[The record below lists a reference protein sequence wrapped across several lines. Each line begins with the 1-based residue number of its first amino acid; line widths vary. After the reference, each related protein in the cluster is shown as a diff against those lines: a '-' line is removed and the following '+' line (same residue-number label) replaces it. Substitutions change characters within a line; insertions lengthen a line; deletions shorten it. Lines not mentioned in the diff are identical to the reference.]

1 MSFIDFSDF
10 DVNSAEYN
18 EDSNFDLVPAGWYQM
33 FISKAELRPT
43 KSGGSMISVTYDI
56 TGPTHQGRKIF
67 GNFNWENAN
76 PVAQEIG
83 RKQFAQQVR
92 ALGLPGIQSL
102 DDLINLPFDGKV
114 GIQKS
119 KDPQYEDSNR
129 VTAFAVAGSKSGGAQ
144 VAQPV
149 AAPQR
154 QARPAAPA
162 KAPASA
168 PQRQA
173 RPAPQRQQPASAAPA
188 RGKMPWEQQAAEP
201 EADVGD
207 ENIPF

>member
-1 MSFIDFSDF
+1 MSFIDFSTF
-10 DVNSAEYN
+10 DVNAAEYD
-18 EDSNFDLVPAGWYQM
+18 EDNSFDLIPAGWYQM

-67 GNFNWENAN
+67 GNFNWENVN

-129 VTAFAVAGSKSGGAQ
+129 VTAFAAAGSKSGGGIAQ
-144 VAQPV
+144 AAPQQRPV

-154 QARPAAPA
+154 TA
-162 KAPASA
+162 A
-168 PQRQA
+168 PQRPA
-173 RPAPQRQQPASAAPA
+173 PTVRPTAPQRSATAKA
-188 RGKMPWEQQAAEP
+188 ATRGKMPWEQQAAEP
-201 EADVGD
+201 EADIGD

>member
-1 MSFIDFSDF
+1 MSFIDFSSF
-10 DVNSAEYN
+10 DVNSAEYD
-18 EDSNFDLVPAGWYQM
+18 EDSSFDLIPAGWYQM

-67 GNFNWENAN
+67 SGFNWENAN
-76 PVAQEIG
+76 HVAQEIG

-92 ALGLPGIQSL
+92 ALGLSGIQQL
-102 DDLINLPFDGKV
+102 EDLINLPFDGKV

-129 VTAFAVAGSKSGGAQ
+129 VTAFAAAGSRSAGG
-144 VAQPV
+144 VAQAAPQQRPV

-154 QARPAAPA
+154 PAAQQRPAPATRPAAP
-162 KAPASA
+162 
-168 PQRQA
+168 Q
-173 RPAPQRQQPASAAPA
+173 RPAPAKAAT

>member
-1 MSFIDFSDF
+1 MSFIDFSSF
-10 DVNSAEYN
+10 DVNAAEYN
-18 EDSNFDLVPAGWYQM
+18 EDNSFDLVPAGWYQM

-92 ALGLPGIQSL
+92 ALGLPGIQQL
-102 DDLINLPFDGKV
+102 EDLINLPFDGKV

-129 VTAFAVAGSKSGGAQ
+129 VTAFAAAGSRSGGAQ
-144 VAQPV
+144 VAQPAV
-149 AAPQR
+149 APQR
-154 QARPAAPA
+154 PVARPAAP
-162 KAPASA
+162 
-168 PQRQA
+168 Q
-173 RPAPQRQQPASAAPA
+173 RPAPQAPAARQQRPAPAKAAPAA

>member
-1 MSFIDFSDF
+1 MSFIDFSTF
-10 DVNSAEYN
+10 DVNATEYD
-18 EDSNFDLVPAGWYQM
+18 EDSSFDLVPAGWYQM
-33 FISKAELRPT
+33 FISKAELRQT

-56 TGPTHQGRKIF
+56 TGPTHQGRKVF

-114 GIQKS
+114 GIQRS

-129 VTAFAVAGSKSGGAQ
+129 VTAFAAAGSKSGDSAVQ
-144 VAQPV
+144 PQQRPV

-154 QARPAAPA
+154 QTAPQRPAPQQIQAPRRPAPA
-162 KAPASA
+162 KAAPA
-168 PQRQA
+168 
-173 RPAPQRQQPASAAPA
+173 A

-201 EADVGD
+201 ESDVGD

>member
-1 MSFIDFSDF
+1 MSFADFSSF
-10 DVNSAEYN
+10 DVNSAEYDD
-18 EDSNFDLVPAGWYQM
+18 DSSFDLIPAGWYQM

-56 TGPTHQGRKIF
+56 SGPTHQGRKVF

-129 VTAFAVAGSKSGGAQ
+129 VTAFAAAGSKSGGG
-144 VAQPV
+144 VAQAAPQQRPPQRQ

-154 QARPAAPA
+154 PALQQSPAPRRPAQAKAAPA
-162 KAPASA
+162 V
-168 PQRQA
+168 
-173 RPAPQRQQPASAAPA
+173 
-188 RGKMPWEQQAAEP
+188 RGKMPWEQQAAES

>member
-1 MSFIDFSDF
+1 MSFIDFSNF
-10 DVNSAEYN
+10 DVNSTKYDDN
-18 EDSNFDLVPAGWYQM
+18 DNSFDLLPAGWYQM

-43 KSGGSMISVTYDI
+43 KSGGSMISVTYDV
-56 TGPTHQGRKIF
+56 TGPTHQGRKVF

-129 VTAFAVAGSKSGGAQ
+129 VTAFAAAGSKSGGAQ
-144 VAQPV
+144 VAQP
-149 AAPQR
+149 AIAPQR
-154 QARPAAPA
+154 PAARPAAP
-162 KAPASA
+162 
-168 PQRQA
+168 Q
-173 RPAPQRQQPASAAPA
+173 RPAPQAPAARPQRPAPAKAVSAA

-201 EADVGD
+201 EADVSD

>member
-1 MSFIDFSDF
+1 MSFVDFSSF
-10 DVNSAEYN
+10 DVNSSEYD
-18 EDSNFDLVPAGWYQM
+18 EDSSFDLVPAGWYQM

-76 PVAQEIG
+76 PVAKEIG

-92 ALGLPGIQSL
+92 ALGLSGIQQL
-102 DDLINLPFDGKV
+102 EDLINLPFDGKV

-129 VTAFAVAGSKSGGAQ
+129 VTAFAAAGSKSGDG
-144 VAQPV
+144 VAQAALQKRPV
-149 AAPQR
+149 AAPQHPAAPQR
-154 QARPAAPA
+154 PAPQAPAARPQRPAPA
-162 KAPASA
+162 KAAPA
-168 PQRQA
+168 
-173 RPAPQRQQPASAAPA
+173 A
-188 RGKMPWEQQAAEP
+188 RGKMPWEQQAAEH

>member
-1 MSFIDFSDF
+1 MSFVDFSSF
-10 DVNSAEYN
+10 DVNSAEYDD
-18 EDSNFDLVPAGWYQM
+18 DSSFDLIPAGWYQM

-56 TGPTHQGRKIF
+56 SGPTHQGRKIF

-92 ALGLPGIQSL
+92 ALGLSGIQQL
-102 DDLINLPFDGKV
+102 EDLINLPFDGKV

-119 KDPQYEDSNR
+119 KDQQYEDSNR
-129 VTAFAVAGSKSGGAQ
+129 VTAFAAAGSKYGGSAAQ
-144 VAQPV
+144 PQQHPV

-154 QARPAAPA
+154 QAAPQRPAPQAPAARQQRPAPA
-162 KAPASA
+162 KAAPA
-168 PQRQA
+168 
-173 RPAPQRQQPASAAPA
+173 A
-188 RGKMPWEQQAAEP
+188 RGKMPWEKQAAEP
-201 EADVGD
+201 EADVGN

>member
-1 MSFIDFSDF
+1 MSFIDFSNF
-10 DVNSAEYN
+10 DVNASEYD
-18 EDSNFDLVPAGWYQM
+18 EDNSFDLVPAGWYQM

-56 TGPTHQGRKIF
+56 TGPTHQGRKVF

-92 ALGLPGIQSL
+92 ALGLPGIKSL

-129 VTAFAVAGSKSGGAQ
+129 VTAFAVAGSKSGGGVAQAAPQQRQ
-144 VAQPV
+144 VAVPQRP

-154 QARPAAPA
+154 PAQTAPAQTAPA
-162 KAPASA
+162 KKQVA
-168 PQRQA
+168 A
-173 RPAPQRQQPASAAPA
+173 R
-188 RGKMPWEQQAAEP
+188 RGAMPWEKATTDANGFNP
-201 EADVGD
+201 ADD
-207 ENIPF
+207 DIPF

>member
-1 MSFIDFSDF
+1 MSFIDFSNF
-10 DVNSAEYN
+10 NVSSSEYD
-18 EDSNFDLVPAGWYQM
+18 EDYSFDLVPAGWYQM

-92 ALGLPGIQSL
+92 ALGLHSIQSL

-129 VTAFAVAGSKSGGAQ
+129 VTAFAAAGSKSGGGAAQ
-144 VAQPV
+144 AAPQQRPV

-154 QARPAAPA
+154 TAAP
-162 KAPASA
+162 
-168 PQRQA
+168 R
-173 RPAPQRQQPASAAPA
+173 RPAPQAPAARQQRPTPARAAPVA
-188 RGKMPWEQQAAEP
+188 RGKMPWEQQTAEP

>member
-1 MSFIDFSDF
+1 MSFVDFSSF
-10 DVNSAEYN
+10 DVNSAEYDD
-18 EDSNFDLVPAGWYQM
+18 DSSFDLIPAGWYQM

-56 TGPTHQGRKIF
+56 SGPTHQGRKVF

-92 ALGLPGIQSL
+92 ALGLSGIQQL
-102 DDLINLPFDGKV
+102 EDLINLPFDGKV

-119 KDPQYEDSNR
+119 KDQQYEDSNR
-129 VTAFAVAGSKSGGAQ
+129 VTAFATAGSKSGGSVTQAAPQ
-144 VAQPV
+144 QRPV

-154 QARPAAPA
+154 PA
-162 KAPASA
+162 A

-173 RPAPQRQQPASAAPA
+173 PAARPQRPAPAKAAPA
-188 RGKMPWEQQAAEP
+188 VRGKMPWEQQDAGP

>member
-1 MSFIDFSDF
+1 MSFIDFSNF
-10 DVNSAEYN
+10 DVNASEYD
-18 EDSNFDLVPAGWYQM
+18 EDNSFDLVPAGWYQM

-56 TGPTHQGRKIF
+56 TGPTHQGRKVF

-83 RKQFAQQVR
+83 RKQFAQQIR

-129 VTAFAVAGSKSGGAQ
+129 VTAFAVAGSKSGGGVAQ
-144 VAQPV
+144 VAPQ
-149 AAPQR
+149 QR
-154 QARPAAPA
+154 QVAVPKRPA
-162 KAPASA
+162 
-168 PQRQA
+168 QA
-173 RPAPQRQQPASAAPA
+173 VPSQAAPA
-188 RGKMPWEQQAAEP
+188 RKQVPAKRGAMPWEQATTNANGFNP
-201 EADVGD
+201 ADD
-207 ENIPF
+207 DIPF

>member
-1 MSFIDFSDF
+1 MSFIDFSNF
-10 DVNSAEYN
+10 DVNAAEYD
-18 EDSNFDLVPAGWYQM
+18 EDSSFDLVPAGWYQM

-43 KSGGSMISVTYDI
+43 KSGGSMISVSYDI

-129 VTAFAVAGSKSGGAQ
+129 VTAFAAAGSKSGGAQ

-149 AAPQR
+149 AATQR
-154 QARPAAPA
+154 PARPAAPA
-162 KAPASA
+162 KAPAAA
-168 PQRQA
+168 PQRPA
-173 RPAPQRQQPASAAPA
+173 RPAPQRPQPANAAPA

>member
-1 MSFIDFSDF
+1 MSFIDFSTF
-10 DVNSAEYN
+10 DVNATEYD
-18 EDSNFDLVPAGWYQM
+18 EDSSFDLVPAGWYQM
-33 FISKAELRPT
+33 FISKAELRQT
-43 KSGGSMISVTYDI
+43 KFGGSMISVTYDI
-56 TGPTHQGRKIF
+56 TGPTHQGRKVF

-114 GIQKS
+114 GIQRS
-119 KDPQYEDSNR
+119 NDPQYKDSNR
-129 VTAFAVAGSKSGGAQ
+129 VTAFAAAGSKSDGAQ

-154 QARPAAPA
+154 PAPVAQSAAPA
-162 KAPASA
+162 KSSASSTAPKRPASTKA
-168 PQRQA
+168 Y
-173 RPAPQRQQPASAAPA
+173 PAA
-188 RGKMPWEQQAAEP
+188 RGNMPWEKATTDANRFNP
-201 EADVGD
+201 IDD
-207 ENIPF
+207 DIPF

>member
-1 MSFIDFSDF
+1 MSFIDFSTF
-10 DVNSAEYN
+10 DVNAAEYD
-18 EDSNFDLVPAGWYQM
+18 EDSSFDLVPAGWYQM

-92 ALGLPGIQSL
+92 ALGLPGIQQL
-102 DDLINLPFDGKV
+102 EDLINLPFDGKV

-129 VTAFAVAGSKSGGAQ
+129 VTAFAATGSKSGGG
-144 VAQPV
+144 VSAQPQQRQV

-154 QARPAAPA
+154 PAAPKRPAPAARPAPA
-162 KAPASA
+162 KAAT
-168 PQRQA
+168 
-173 RPAPQRQQPASAAPA
+173 
-188 RGKMPWEQQAAEP
+188 RGKMPWEHQAP
-201 EADVGD
+201 NDGFNPADD
-207 ENIPF
+207 DIPF

>member
-1 MSFIDFSDF
+1 MSFIDFSTF
-10 DVNSAEYN
+10 DVNAAEYD
-18 EDSNFDLVPAGWYQM
+18 EDSSFDLVPAGWYQM

-92 ALGLPGIQSL
+92 ALGLPGIQQL
-102 DDLINLPFDGKV
+102 EDLINLPFDGKV

-129 VTAFAVAGSKSGGAQ
+129 VTAFAAAGSKSGGAQ
-144 VAQPV
+144 IAQPV
-149 AAPQR
+149 AATQHP
-154 QARPAAPA
+154 ARPAAPQR
-162 KAPASA
+162 PARPAA
-168 PQRQA
+168 PQR
-173 RPAPQRQQPASAAPA
+173 PAPAKAAPAA

>member
-1 MSFIDFSDF
+1 MSFIDFSNF
-10 DVNSAEYN
+10 DVNAAEYD
-18 EDSNFDLVPAGWYQM
+18 EDNSFDLVPAGWYQM

-92 ALGLPGIQSL
+92 ALGLPGIQQL
-102 DDLINLPFDGKV
+102 EDLINLPFDGKV

-129 VTAFAVAGSKSGGAQ
+129 VTAFAAAGSKSGGAQ

-154 QARPAAPA
+154 QARPAATA
-162 KAPASA
+162 KAPAVA
-168 PQRQA
+168 PQRPA
-173 RPAPQRQQPASAAPA
+173 RPAPQRQQPANAAPT

>member
-1 MSFIDFSDF
+1 MSFIDFSSF
-10 DVNSAEYN
+10 DVNAAEYD
-18 EDSNFDLVPAGWYQM
+18 EDSSFDLIPAGWYQM

-56 TGPTHQGRKIF
+56 SGPTHQGRKIF

-129 VTAFAVAGSKSGGAQ
+129 VTAFVAAGSKSGGEQ
-144 VAQPV
+144 VTQPV
-149 AAPQR
+149 AATQR
-154 QARPAAPA
+154 PARPAAQA
-162 KAPASA
+162 KAA
-168 PQRQA
+168 PQRPA
-173 RPAPQRQQPASAAPA
+173 RPAPQRPQPASAAPA
-188 RGKMPWEQQAAEP
+188 RGKMPWEQAT
-201 EADVGD
+201 ADANGFNPAD
-207 ENIPF
+207 DDIPF